1 MLSLPGLESVSPVES
16 TPTITPGRLSES
28 SETSAP
34 SGFGAILS
42 KYSLA
47 ARSADGAP
55 VEEGVALP
63 LQTKSDA
70 GEGQFLPLLRQGEG
84 ADNGLEASPTELLDD
99 LSLRLDDLTETIDRL
114 LAQEADAGSNG
125 DGPLSQFL
133 KQELGLDQ
141 QSVDQVMQA
150 LKNWIDNPPEVA
162 ITPEQLE
169 AVDPEILNQIEG
181 LSRLLGDL
189 DQELSHWLAE
199 IDPGHESTA
208 SDAEPTPL
216 ASMAD
221 LFPADMRRL
230 VDGKSEGDSREPP
243 SPARFIAQTLQTVLN
258 SATSGSLP
266 SSPDMSRPELALLT
280 TGASQPSNDVS
291 FNNTLLNMA
300 RATFARKAGA
310 KTESP
315 MQLASLTD
323 SAETGMLD
331 TKGVPQKPDL
341 AGLDRGL
348 MRAVER
354 PVVANEMGRQLGERV
369 LMMARGEIKQA
380 SIRLDPPELGMM
392 DIKISVQNDQT
403 QVQIVVQNPQVREA
417 LESQSAKL
425 REFLEQQGLSLDS
438 LDVREESRGQG
449 DRDESGDGDGR
460 GASGESDGGIAD
472 EGGEPVRQWQQGLV
486 DDFV

>member
-1 MLSLPGLESVSPVES
+1 MLSLPGLESVSPVET

-34 SGFGAILS
+34 KGFGAILA

-47 ARSADGAP
+47 ARSADGVPAKA
-55 VEEGVALP
+55 GVALP
-63 LQTKSDA
+63 LQAKSDSA
-70 GEGQFLPLLRQGEG
+70 KGQFLPLLRQGEG
-84 ADNGLEASPTELLDD
+84 ADGDPEASPTELLDD
-99 LSLRLDDLTETIDRL
+99 LSLRLEDLTETIDQL
-114 LAQEADAGSNG
+114 LAEEADAE
-125 DGPLSQFL
+125 GPLSQFL

-150 LKNWIDNPPEVA
+150 LKNWIENPPEVA

-169 AVDPEILNQIEG
+169 SLDPEVLQQIEG

-189 DQELSHWLAE
+189 DQELSRWLAE
-199 IDPGHESTA
+199 IDPEHAPTA
-208 SDAEPTPL
+208 PEGEPSPL

-221 LFPADMRRL
+221 IFPAEMRRL
-230 VDGKSEGDSREPP
+230 ADGKPEGDSKEPP

-258 SATSGSLP
+258 SATNGSLP
-266 SSPDMSRPELALLT
+266 SSPDMSRPELTLLT

-310 KTESP
+310 DSESAA
-315 MQLASLTD
+315 QLASLSD
-323 SAETGMLD
+323 AAESGVLEA
-331 TKGVPQKPDL
+331 KGLAQKPEL

-348 MRAVER
+348 MRVVER
-354 PVVANEMGRQLGERV
+354 PVMANEMGRQLGERV
-369 LMMARGEIKQA
+369 LMMARGDIKQA

-392 DIKISVQNDQT
+392 DIKISIQNDQT

-417 LESQSAKL
+417 LESQSARL
-425 REFLEQQGLSLDS
+425 REFLEQQGLSLDN
-438 LDVREESRGQG
+438 LDVREESRGQSDSDDSG
-449 DRDESGDGDGR
+449 GGDGQDS
-460 GASGESDGGIAD
+460 SGESGRGMAD
-472 EGGEPVRQWQQGLV
+472 EGSEPVRQWRQGLV